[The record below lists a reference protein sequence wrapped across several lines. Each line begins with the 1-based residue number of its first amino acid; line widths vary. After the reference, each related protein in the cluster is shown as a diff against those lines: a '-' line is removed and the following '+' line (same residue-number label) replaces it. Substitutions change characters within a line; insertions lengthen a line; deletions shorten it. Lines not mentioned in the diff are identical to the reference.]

1 MEWFN
6 ELLLTP
12 SVVQAVVVISLISA
26 IGLALGRLT
35 IAGVS
40 LGITFVF
47 FIGILAGHLGLQIDP
62 IMLKYAESF
71 GLILF
76 VYALG
81 LQVGPGFFGSF
92 RKGGIL
98 LNAIAL
104 SVVGLGTLMT
114 VLFHYLLD
122 IPLPDM
128 VGVLCGA
135 VTNTPA
141 LGAAQQTMEQMR
153 INSGDPAL
161 GCAVAY
167 PLGVVGVI
175 LAIIALNKLVKGQV
189 NSHIGGAEENL
200 NQAYVAEF
208 AVTNPGIYGKTVKDI
223 AKLSSKRFV
232 ISRVWRNGSVTI
244 PTNDTIIKAKDH
256 LLVITQKKDVENLT
270 VLFGE
275 YENVD
280 WNSDSIDWNK
290 LDSQIISHAILVSR
304 QNVNGKKLG
313 DLRLRNKYGINI
325 TRIYRAG
332 VQLVPTSDLVL
343 QLGDKV
349 VVVGESGAISAVETV
364 LGNRLTTL
372 KEPNLISVFIGITLG
387 LALGLIP
394 FSFPGIDF
402 PVRMGLAGG
411 PIIVGLIMGAFGPR
425 LHLITY
431 TTRSANLMLRGL
443 GLSIYLACLG
453 LEAGVHFFDTVFRT
467 EGLIWLG
474 LGFLI
479 TFVPP
484 LLIAIIVLKFTRID
498 SGSVYGMMCGSMSNP
513 MALNYANTLVSGD
526 SPAVAYATVYPLT
539 MFIRVVIA
547 QIIFM
552 VFL

>member
-12 SVVQAVVVISLISA
+12 SVIQAVIIISLISA

-47 FIGILAGHLGLQIDP
+47 FVGILAGHMGLVIDQT
-62 IMLKYAESF
+62 MLKYAESF
-71 GLILF
+71 GLIIF

-98 LNAIAL
+98 LNVIAL

-114 VLFHYLLD
+114 LAFHFLLD
-122 IPLPDM
+122 VSLSDM
-128 VGVLCGA
+128 VGILCGA

-141 LGAAQQTMEQMR
+141 LGAAQQTMDQMG
-153 INSGDPAL
+153 INTGDPAL

-175 LAIIALNKLVKGQV
+175 LAIIV
-189 NSHIGGAEENL
+189 L
-200 NQAYVAEF
+200 NQLLKNRKRTESTEEAQDTHQAFVAEF
-208 AVTNPGIYGKTVKDI
+208 AVTNPGIYNKMIKDI
-223 AKLSSKRFV
+223 ARLTHKRFV
-232 ISRVWRNGSVTI
+232 ISRVWREGSVTI
-244 PTNDTIIKAKDH
+244 PTNDTVIKAKDH
-256 LLVITQKKDVENLT
+256 LLVITEQGDVENLT

-275 YENVD
+275 HENVD

-304 QNVNGKKLG
+304 QKVNGKKLG

-332 VQLVPTSDLVL
+332 VQLIPTSDLVL

-349 VVVGESGAISAVETV
+349 IVVGESSAIAAVETV
-364 LGNRLTTL
+364 LGNRVTTL

-387 LALGLIP
+387 LVFGSIP
-394 FSFPGIDF
+394 FAIPGIDF
-402 PVRMGLAGG
+402 PVRIGLAGG

-453 LEAGVHFFDTVFRT
+453 LDAGAHFFETVFRA
-467 EGLIWLG
+467 EGLLWVG

-484 LLIAIIVLKFTRID
+484 LVVALIVLRFTRLEA
-498 SGSVYGMMCGSMSNP
+498 GCVYGMMCGSMSNP
-513 MALNYANTLVSGD
+513 MALNYANTIVSGD

-539 MFIRVVIA
+539 MFIRVVVA
-547 QIIFM
+547 QLIFM
-552 VFL
+552 IFL